1 MCRKNSFGAGRKD
14 KKITA
19 PRWNA
24 GRKEIDYKGTDA
36 MKQKR
41 KKIKLSAA
49 EIAFK
54 RAVIQNFQKAKK
66 LKLNISYK

>member
-1 MCRKNSFGAGRKD
+1 
-14 KKITA
+14 
-19 PRWNA
+19 
-24 GRKEIDYKGTDA
+24 